1 MPHQHQMTAELKGCI
16 QHCIECASVCEQTVT
31 HCLMLGG
38 KHASAEHIG
47 LLMDCAQICGTSA
60 RFMQHLSHFHTRTC
74 EVCAEVCDACA
85 KDCEQMAGGDQ
96 TILECAKACR
106 NCAESCHSMSRAMV

>member
-1 MPHQHQMTAELKGCI
+1 MTTEMQRCI
-16 QHCIECASVCEQTVT
+16 QHCVECARTCEETIT

-60 RFMQHLSHFHTRTC
+60 KFMLHQSHFHIRTC
-74 EVCAEVCDACA
+74 EVCAEVCEACA
-85 KDCEQMAGGDQ
+85 KDCEQMAAGDR
-96 TILECAKACR
+96 TMLACAETCHK
-106 NCAESCHSMSRAMV
+106 CAESCHSMAGAAV